1 VGAYFSSSSLPA
13 LDQLVEEAQMR
24 LLFTSP
30 ERNLNGVG

>member
-1 VGAYFSSSSLPA
+1 MACFSSSSLPA

-30 ERNLNGVG
+30 SERNLNGVG